1 MDKVVH
7 KPDSKGKNRRV
18 CCNIVKSNKS
28 NVTLNMIT
36 PPAEHELDNDILK
49 HKGSELFL
57 WHGSENFKIIL
68 QLTSR
73 YTWLLIYD
81 EKCHNGYS
89 CLLDNILV
97 AAVLWSVIYFLSY
110 NVYYSYTPTHFRVL
124 LQTLPRFAHLTP
136 LVCTQKACISYGL
149 KSVAVVLWNV
159 LLKLWF

>member
-57 WHGSENFKIIL
+57 
-68 QLTSR
+68 
-73 YTWLLIYD
+73 
-81 EKCHNGYS
+81 
-89 CLLDNILV
+89 
-97 AAVLWSVIYFLSY
+97 
-110 NVYYSYTPTHFRVL
+110 
-124 LQTLPRFAHLTP
+124 
-136 LVCTQKACISYGL
+136 
-149 KSVAVVLWNV
+149 
-159 LLKLWF
+159 